1 MSSPERPTR
10 TNLMKTLESKG
21 FRPRHDLGQN
31 FLIDLNLLQLVVS
44 SAELEPRDV
53 VLEVGAG
60 TGGMT
65 ALLAEGAGRVVSV
78 EIDPRVYGLALAA
91 TAKYPNLKLLN
102 CDALRDK
109 NHLRAEVLE
118 AVRSGLDAIPDARL
132 KLVANLP
139 YCVATPVIS
148 NLFAEAL
155 PLARMVVTIQYELAE
170 RMQAPPRSSEYS
182 ALSVWLQSQAR
193 VEILRKLGPTVF
205 WPRPK
210 VDSAIVLIEPDSAK
224 RAALGDATF
233 FHDFIR
239 RLFLQRRKTLRPV
252 LVGMYGD
259 TLGKAGVDAV
269 LEEFGCPDGTR
280 AEELAPEDLIRLSR
294 AVAAASARLPPPRP

>member
-1 MSSPERPTR
+1 MTVPERPTR
-10 TNLMKTLESKG
+10 SNLVKTLESRG

-31 FLIDLNLLQLVVS
+31 FLIDLNLLELVVA
-44 SAELEPRDV
+44 SAELGPSDV

-65 ALLAEGAGRVVSV
+65 ALLAAAAGRVVSV
-78 EIDPRVYGLALAA
+78 EIDPRVYGLARQS
-91 TAKYPNLKLLN
+91 TAHFDNLRLLN
-102 CDALRDK
+102 CDVLQGK
-109 NHLRAEVLE
+109 NHLRPEVLS
-118 AVRSGLDAIPDARL
+118 AVQTALSEIPESRL

-148 NLFAEAL
+148 NLFTESL
-155 PLARMVVTIQYELAE
+155 PLARMVVTIQYELGE
-170 RMQAPPRSSEYS
+170 RMQASPRSSAYS

-210 VDSAIVLIEPDSAK
+210 VDSAIVLIEPDPIRK
-224 RAALGDATF
+224 AALGDATY

-252 LVGMYGD
+252 LIGMLGD
-259 TLGKAGVDAV
+259 TLGKAGVDELLAG
-269 LEEFGCPDGTR
+269 FGFPDSTR
-280 AEELAPEDLIRLSR
+280 AEELTPEDLIRLSR
-294 AVAAASARLPPPRP
+294 AAESVCSKPSTPPE